1 MLNAISKGKQARKGR
16 PKDSKNKVT
25 NVQKSENSRD
35 GVNHIDL
42 PLLADWSISN

>member
-1 MLNAISKGKQARKGR
+1 M

-25 NVQKSENSRD
+25 NAQKSENSRD

-42 PLLADWSISN
+42 PLLTD